1 MFTSLY
7 FTIGISVVFFLIFVC
22 IQFSFFR
29 ETRNSS
35 NRYCDFFYRLED
47 YQIVKEIIN
56 GQEIPQLKLVGE
68 QDSDLNKLLSEINNY
83 ILKTRGTTD
92 FSVIQNKVERALNML
107 YEQAEAKLSFPTHLG
122 LMGTFV
128 GVFMGIIMF
137 IPGFSGDGEIRDN
150 SIKNLLLGV
159 IVSMSTS
166 FVGLLLTT
174 CNTAY
179 LSKNQKE
186 VEEDKNEFYNFVQTE
201 LMPSLDVSL
210 VVAITKLHETVDE
223 FEPAF
228 EKVIS
233 KFQETF
239 DRCTKAFGDS
249 FEKNVTTV
257 ANAVDVMGKN
267 MDKINEN
274 IELQKSV
281 LSTLKSDEVVRGLE
295 KYVEA
300 ANHFVGITQ
309 SLNKFEE
316 ARRMMLAAAQ
326 EAIKLQNDYAD
337 SLVVPREVA
346 VRVNQILDRVKIF
359 EENINRLGD
368 KLNDRDILGNDV
380 VNAIRDQVNGIEKK
394 NKIAESYLQKA
405 DGELEDLF
413 SEQTKVIK
421 NLNSRY
427 EAAISSHID
436 GFDQLMNDLTDD
448 VKRRHRQFL
457 DLMEDNLN
465 VEMIHKDFSN
475 LSKLEHLSAIREYAE
490 KLDYLSSINENSSNM
505 YRLDELIGLKDD
517 ITKILESVESAN
529 RILGSIDYYQKQ
541 TSSSDDKGREKG
553 GTPTFIPA
561 PSINEEEMR
570 QMRRDNQELKG
581 SVQSLARGISE
592 LVGELKKRPSTP
604 QIVQVPVPTSTPV
617 QTPKPFTSPVSAPM
631 SGAVETSSTTEP
643 VQIPIRNSAPLNYQ
657 KVKPVSNNV
666 SHPELKDEE
675 DDSIIYEQPQIQH
688 RSKSSSNDE
697 NNEESLEKVGVEEK
711 NEKSGSFFSRLWPF
725 NRRK

>member
-7 FTIGISVVFFLIFVC
+7 FTIGLSAIIFLIFVY
-22 IQFSFFR
+22 IQVSYFR
-29 ETRNSS
+29 ETRNGCD
-35 NRYCDFFYRLED
+35 RYCDFFYRSED

-56 GQEIPQLKLVGE
+56 GQDIPQLKLVGE
-68 QDSDLNKLLSEINNY
+68 QDSDLNKLFSEINNY

-92 FSVIQNKVERALNML
+92 FSVIQNKVERTLNML

-137 IPGFSGDGEIRDN
+137 IPGFSGDGEVRDN

-166 FVGLLLTT
+166 FIGLLLTT
-174 CNTAY
+174 WNTAY
-179 LSKNQKE
+179 LSKTQKE

-228 EKVIS
+228 EKVIG

-239 DRCTKAFGDS
+239 DRCTKAFGES

-257 ANAVDVMGKN
+257 ANAVDVMGSN

-281 LSTLKSDEVVRGLE
+281 LSTFKSDEVVKGLE

-300 ANHFVGITQ
+300 ANHFVSITQ

-346 VRVNQILDRVKIF
+346 VRVNQILDRVKNF
-359 EENINRLGD
+359 EDNINRLGD

-413 SEQTKVIK
+413 SEQTAVIR

-436 GFDQLMNDLTDD
+436 GFDQLMTDLTDD
-448 VKRRHRQFL
+448 VKMRHRQFL
-457 DLMEDNLN
+457 DLMEANLD

-475 LSKLEHLSAIREYAE
+475 LSKLEHLSFIREYAE
-490 KLDYLSSINENSSNM
+490 KLDYLSSIKENSTNL
-505 YRLDELIGLKDD
+505 YKLDELLGLKDD
-517 ITKILESVESAN
+517 ISAILESVDSAN
-529 RILGSIDYYQKQ
+529 RLLGSIDYYQKQ
-541 TSSSDDKGREKG
+541 TSSSDDNGREKG
-553 GTPTFIPA
+553 GTTTFIPA
-561 PSINEEEMR
+561 PTINEEEMR
-570 QMRRDNQELKG
+570 QIRRDNQELKS
-581 SVQSLARGISE
+581 SVQSLARGITE

-604 QIVQVPVPTSTPV
+604 QIVQVPVPVSAPV
-617 QTPKPFTSPVSAPM
+617 QAPKPITAPVSAPVP
-631 SGAVETSSTTEP
+631 SSEVLSSNPTHSHASIQNYSSQAHRIVEP
-643 VQIPIRNSAPLNYQ
+643 KN
-657 KVKPVSNNV
+657 NNV
-666 SHPELKDEE
+666 SYEEPEE
-675 DDSIIYEQPQIQH
+675 DDLITYAQPQVAH
-688 RSKSSSNDE
+688 RSNNTSKDGNDDE
-697 NNEESLEKVGVEEK
+697 NAETVIVEKKEK
-711 NEKSGSFFSRLWPF
+711 KENLLFRLLHLGG
-725 NRRK
+725 RK